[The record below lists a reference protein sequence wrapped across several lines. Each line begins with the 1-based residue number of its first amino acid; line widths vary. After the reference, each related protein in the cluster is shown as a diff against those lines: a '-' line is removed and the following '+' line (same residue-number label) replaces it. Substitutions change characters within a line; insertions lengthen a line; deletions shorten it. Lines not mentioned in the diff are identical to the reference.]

1 MGLNYNISNNTDNLV
16 IDLNGDLDAYTSD
29 DLKTE
34 VIKSLDTPKDIIFDA
49 TGLDF
54 IDSTGLGS
62 LISIYNKIKEEEKN
76 ITIKNI
82 KSNVKKIF
90 EITELDK
97 VFNIVE

>member
-1 MGLNYNISNNTDNLV
+1 MGLNYNISNNVDKLV
-16 IDLNGDLDAYTSD
+16 IDLNGDLDAYASD
-29 DLKTE
+29 DFKNE

-62 LISIYNKIKEEEKN
+62 LISIYNKIKEEDKS